1 MVSFILRWVGI
12 FMIVGGCG
20 SIGFQCAGDAK
31 RRLDELRYAKKVLW
45 LFRGEI
51 QYHHALLEEAFTSVG
66 ARVRE
71 PFATFLRT
79 LGERMKQDR
88 GIPFLTIYDKT
99 VEETLLLQ
107 TNFGKTRL
115 EKLRMFAEQ
124 LGYLDRE
131 AQLAQTDLFLEQVEE
146 SIREEEA
153 GYRKNGHLYRCL
165 GVMGGLLLSLLLL

>member
-1 MVSFILRWVGI
+1 MVSFILRWTGI
-12 FMIVGGCG
+12 IMIVGGCG
-20 SIGFQCAGDAK
+20 SIGFQYAGDAK

-51 QYHHALLEEAFTSVG
+51 QYHHALLEEAFSSVG

-71 PFATFLRT
+71 PFSSFLRE
-79 LGERMKQDR
+79 LGGRMKQDR

-99 VEETLLLQ
+99 VEKTLLVQ
-107 TNFGKTRL
+107 TSFGKSRL
-115 EKLRMFAEQ
+115 ERLRMFAEQ

-131 AQLAQTDLFLEQVEE
+131 AQLAQTDLFLEQLDE

-153 GYRKNGHLYRCL
+153 RYRKNGHLYRCL
-165 GVMGGLLLSLLLL
+165 GVMGGMILSLLLM